1 MNVLPIKTVVHV
13 WKWGWR
19 ENERDQPSTW
29 EQPHFQQRG
38 LAWGQT
44 KQLIVSSSTKE
55 PGKLKH
61 RGVAVT
67 HLALAGLALHI
78 SAPWMVKHLEFLMSA
93 ALFLEIYDIDQ
104 IWQLANL
111 QER

>member
-1 MNVLPIKTVVHV
+1 M
-13 WKWGWR
+13 
-19 ENERDQPSTW
+19 
-29 EQPHFQQRG
+29 
-38 LAWGQT
+38 
-44 KQLIVSSSTKE
+44 
-55 PGKLKH
+55 
-61 RGVAVT
+61 T

>member
-1 MNVLPIKTVVHV
+1 MTY
-13 WKWGWR
+13 
-19 ENERDQPSTW
+19 
-29 EQPHFQQRG
+29 
-38 LAWGQT
+38 
-44 KQLIVSSSTKE
+44 
-55 PGKLKH
+55 
-61 RGVAVT
+61 
-67 HLALAGLALHI
+67 LALAGLALHI